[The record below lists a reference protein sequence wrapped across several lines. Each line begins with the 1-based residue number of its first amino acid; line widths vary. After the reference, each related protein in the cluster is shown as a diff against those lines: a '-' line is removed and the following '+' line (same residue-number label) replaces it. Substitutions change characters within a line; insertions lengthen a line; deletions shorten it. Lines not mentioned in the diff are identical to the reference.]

1 VLTAPSL
8 RAQVTGATISSGS
21 ALYAPTLRGRV
32 QGAFLPS
39 GSALYA
45 PSLTARVQGAT
56 IAAGSALYPPT
67 VAVGAS
73 AVGGTHRASTAV
85 LYRPRSRARARS
97 AGRSSRPEPCSRH
110 PRSPRGQWPWA
121 AVPGQWRD
129 AHGAGGHGG
138 RRGDGQRWVA
148 DRGRGDHWPD
158 RGGHGDRGMGGRWGG
173 VAQPDHYVQIATGGW
188 VVGGSGST
196 GILAFAD
203 GPCAYRVPIGELVL
217 CTGAELL
224 PFRDCFPLAI
234 GEQFSSGSLGFGGTA
249 TTAGCRY
256 ERDYV

>member
-1 VLTAPSL
+1 MRLPS
-8 RAQVTGATISSGS
+8 RPGCRRDD
-21 ALYAPTLRGRV
+21 RGRLCP
-32 QGAFLPS
+32 LPPD
-39 GSALYA
+39 G
-45 PSLTARVQGAT
+45 G
-56 IAAGSALYPPT
+56 
-67 VAVGAS
+67 VGAS
-73 AVGGTHRASTAV
+73 AVGGTPPRVHGRALPAHAHGRGRGQRGVHRV
-85 LYRPRSRARARS
+85 RSRAHGTHGHPGGS
-97 AGRSSRPEPCSRH
+97 GR
-110 PRSPRGQWPWA
+110 GA

-148 DRGRGDHWPD
+148 DRGAGTTGQTGAVTGT
-158 RGGHGDRGMGGRWGG
+158 GGWVVGGEG

-249 TTAGCRY
+249 TTAG
-256 ERDYV
+256 VSV